1 MKSNFLNTCSILF
14 GAFLLFSSCQPEE
27 ISLEKEFQENFEKEL
42 FVKEAKHLLEEKL
55 KKSLGKESNMF
66 EFSVNWDTFKFEE
79 LEDLMTANERFASVE
94 VAFNTKLSNSN
105 HILWY
110 KNKEKLTAKLSLKT
124 YENGKLKAMMLL
136 DIGGK
141 IENIFVVENDV
152 VKQYKKLSKKTMN
165 VLFGGV
171 YSQKSESKRTQRGAE
186 DDCEECELLDEVVV
200 VHYVRKNRISLI
212 DLYIGYTSMTTL
224 EPPIDRFDYD
234 RVHPME
240 ETFELNDGAGGG
252 YFFGDMEDDDEIIDQ
267 ITDEKIKCLHDK
279 LRKGNND
286 YVKEI
291 FSKFEGNGADFDIV
305 ISSKD
310 KVIGRQGTEI
320 NGITKYTRG
329 DKTIYIEI
337 SESKAAGRSAL
348 EIARTIF
355 HEYIHADI
363 HRKIQTGDV
372 SNPSDFKSV
381 YEKYKS
387 EREEQY
393 QHEMMGKL
401 YVETMRDALK
411 KFHKEQLTEDYNKF
425 VKNYEREPSDELY
438 EALAWQGLKEH
449 NVDAYKELNPDKKK
463 SIDEVL
469 QTEAKMLTKNCN

>member
-1 MKSNFLNTCSILF
+1 MLVFDLQ
-14 GAFLLFSSCQPEE
+14 G
-27 ISLEKEFQENFEKEL
+27 
-42 FVKEAKHLLEEKL
+42 VL
-55 KKSLGKESNMF
+55 KKVFYVEKGELKRRNVKHTPRSSTSRTTTKEYIY
-66 EFSVNWDTFKFEE
+66 E
-79 LEDLMTANERFASVE
+79 LEPVYVYGQGSDTPDRYHIMELIRYYDSFMDYPEQGSGE
-94 VAFNTKLSNSN
+94 SDDSN
-105 HILWY
+105 Y
-110 KNKEKLTAKLSLKT
+110 RE
-124 YENGKLKAMMLL
+124 
-136 DIGGK
+136 
-141 IENIFVVENDV
+141 ENDRDYSI
-152 VKQYKKLSKKTMN
+152 KPR
-165 VLFGGV
+165 GG
-171 YSQKSESKRTQRGAE
+171 
-186 DDCEECELLDEVVV
+186 
-200 VHYVRKNRISLI
+200 NRN
-212 DLYIGYTSMTTL
+212 T
-224 EPPIDRFDYD
+224 PPK
-234 RVHPME
+234 PE
-240 ETFELNDGAGGG
+240 Q
-252 YFFGDMEDDDEIIDQ
+252 IIDQ

-320 NGITKYTRG
+320 NGITRYTPG
-329 DKTIYIEI
+329 NKTIYIEI
-337 SESKAAGRSAL
+337 SESKAVGRSAL

-411 KFHKEQLTEDYNKF
+411 KFHKEVMPREYAYFKESYFDVSVNEDVF
-425 VKNYEREPSDELY
+425 YEV
-438 EALAWQGLKEH
+438 LAWQGLKEH
-449 NVDAYKELNPDKKK
+449 NIDAYLEKVKKRF
-463 SIDEVL
+463 
-469 QTEAKMLTKNCN
+469 

>member
-1 MKSNFLNTCSILF
+1 MFYVEKGELKRRNVKHTPR
-14 GAFLLFSSCQPEE
+14 SST
-27 ISLEKEFQENFEKEL
+27 SRTTTKEYIY
-42 FVKEAKHLLEEKL
+42 
-55 KKSLGKESNMF
+55 
-66 EFSVNWDTFKFEE
+66 E
-79 LEDLMTANERFASVE
+79 LEPVYVYGQGSDTPDRYHIMELIRYYDSFMDYPEQGSGE
-94 VAFNTKLSNSN
+94 SDDSN
-105 HILWY
+105 Y
-110 KNKEKLTAKLSLKT
+110 RE
-124 YENGKLKAMMLL
+124 
-136 DIGGK
+136 
-141 IENIFVVENDV
+141 ENDRDYSI
-152 VKQYKKLSKKTMN
+152 KPR
-165 VLFGGV
+165 GG
-171 YSQKSESKRTQRGAE
+171 
-186 DDCEECELLDEVVV
+186 
-200 VHYVRKNRISLI
+200 NRN
-212 DLYIGYTSMTTL
+212 T
-224 EPPIDRFDYD
+224 PPK
-234 RVHPME
+234 PE
-240 ETFELNDGAGGG
+240 Q
-252 YFFGDMEDDDEIIDQ
+252 IIDQ

-320 NGITKYTRG
+320 NGITRYTPG
-329 DKTIYIEI
+329 NKTIYIEI
-337 SESKAAGRSAL
+337 SESKAVGRSAL

-411 KFHKEQLTEDYNKF
+411 K
-425 VKNYEREPSDELY
+425 VP
-438 EALAWQGLKEH
+438 
-449 NVDAYKELNPDKKK
+449 
-463 SIDEVL
+463 
-469 QTEAKMLTKNCN
+469 